1 MDKNKEIHEAVRA
14 LCAAAGKAAPTLGLL
29 SAAERNNA
37 LCAMADELRN
47 GTEEILAAN
56 AGDLENAAANGVPST
71 MLDRLRLT
79 AERIGAIANAIT
91 ELVALPDPLAGSEE
105 IARPSGITIRRVRAP
120 LGVVAIIFEARP
132 NVTADAA
139 AIAIK
144 SGNAVI
150 LRGGKEAIESNRA
163 IVAAL
168 RRGLAS
174 KELCP
179 DLIGLVSST
188 DRESANALMQMR
200 GLVDVLIPRGG
211 KGLIRNCVEN
221 AKIPVIET
229 GAGNC
234 HVYVDKAADLD
245 MALAVTVNAKC
256 QRPSVC
262 NAAETLLLH
271 EEVAATFLPH
281 FYAATREWSLELRGD
296 AATCAI
302 LPEALPAT
310 EEDFA
315 TEYNDYVMAVKV
327 VKDVREAVDHIARY
341 TTKHS
346 ECIITADDAAADYFC
361 GMVDA
366 AAVYRNASTRFT
378 DGGEFGLGAEIG
390 ISTQKLHARGP
401 MGPEALTTVKY
412 IVSGNGAVRQ

>member
-1 MDKNKEIHEAVRA
+1 MNKIFEEVKA
-14 LCAAAGKAAPTLGLL
+14 LCQAAGAAAPALALTDSETRNRILL
-29 SAAERNNA
+29 Q
-37 LCAMADELRN
+37 MADTLLGEQ
-47 GTEEILAAN
+47 TKILAAN
-56 AGDLENAAANGVPST
+56 AQDLKSAEKNGVPAV
-71 MLDRLRLT
+71 MFDRLRLT
-79 AERIGAIANAIT
+79 PERIAAIADAIRALT
-91 ELVALPDPLAGSEE
+91 KLPDPLCGQKTFT
-105 IARPSGITIRRVRAP
+105 RPTGITVTEKKVP
-120 LGVVAIIFEARP
+120 LGVVAIIYEARP

-139 AIAIK
+139 ALCVK
-144 SGNAVI
+144 SGNAVV

-163 IVAAL
+163 LVTAL
-168 RRGLAS
+168 KQALIAEGLDPNA
-174 KELCP
+174 
-179 DLIGLVSST
+179 IGLIEST

-211 KGLIRNCVEN
+211 KGLIRSCVDN
-221 AKIPVIET
+221 AKVPVIET

-234 HVYVDKAADLD
+234 HVYIDKAADLD

-271 EEVAATFLPH
+271 RDIAAEFLPR
-281 FYAATREWSLELRGD
+281 FYAATREWRLELHGD
-296 AATCAI
+296 EATRAI

-310 EEDFA
+310 EEDYA
-315 TEYNDYVMAVKV
+315 TEYNDYIMAVKV
-327 VKDVREAVDHIARY
+327 LESVEEAVAHIARY

-346 ECIITADDAAADYFC
+346 ECIITADREAADYFL

-366 AAVYRNASTRFT
+366 AAVYHNASTRFT

-401 MGPEALTTVKY
+401 MGLTALTTVKY
-412 IVSGNGAVRQ
+412 VVTGNGAVRK

>member
-1 MDKNKEIHEAVRA
+1 MNAIFEEVKTLCQKTKE
-14 LCAAAGKAAPTLGLL
+14 AAPLLGLL
-29 SAAERNNA
+29 SDTRRNAALA
-37 LCAMADELRN
+37 AMASELTAATN
-47 GTEEILAAN
+47 VILAAN
-56 AGDLENAAANGVPST
+56 EKDLASAAENGVPKA

-79 AERIGAIANAIT
+79 EARISDIAKAIT
-91 ELVALPDPLAGSEE
+91 ELINLPDPLEGSECFT
-105 IARPSGITIRRVRAP
+105 RPSGITVTKIKVP

-139 AIAIK
+139 AIAVK

-168 RRGLAS
+168 QKGLVSEGLPA
-174 KELCP
+174 E
-179 DLIGLVSST
+179 LIGLVSST

-211 KGLIRNCVEN
+211 KGLIRSCVDN
-221 AKIPVIET
+221 AKVPVIET

-234 HVYVDKAADLD
+234 HVYVDRAADLD
-245 MALAVTVNAKC
+245 MALRVTVNAKC

-271 EEVAATFLPH
+271 RDVAAEFLPR
-281 FYAATREWSLELRGD
+281 FFAATRAWDLELRGD
-296 AATCAI
+296 EAACAI
-302 LPEALPAT
+302 LPEAIPAT
-310 EEDFA
+310 EEDLA
-315 TEYNDYVMAVKV
+315 TEYNDYIMTVKV
-327 VKDVREAVDHIARY
+327 VDGVDEAIAHVNRY
-341 TTKHS
+341 GTKHS
-346 ECIITADDAAADYFC
+346 ECIITADNDAAALFL
-361 GMVDA
+361 GKVDA
-366 AAVYRNASTRFT
+366 AAVYHNASTRFT

-401 MGPEALTTVKY
+401 MGLSALTTYKY
-412 IVSGNGAVRQ
+412 VVTGNGAVRG

>member
-1 MDKNKEIHEAVRA
+1 
-14 LCAAAGKAAPTLGLL
+14 
-29 SAAERNNA
+29 
-37 LCAMADELRN
+37 
-47 GTEEILAAN
+47 
-56 AGDLENAAANGVPST
+56 
-71 MLDRLRLT
+71 
-79 AERIGAIANAIT
+79 
-91 ELVALPDPLAGSEE
+91 
-105 IARPSGITIRRVRAP
+105 
-120 LGVVAIIFEARP
+120 VVAIIFEARP

-144 SGNAVI
+144 AGNAVV

-168 RRGLAS
+168 REGLS
-174 KELCP
+174 FTGLPE
-179 DLIGLVSST
+179 DLISLVCST
-188 DRESANALMQMR
+188 ERESADALMQMR

-211 KGLIRNCVEN
+211 KGLIRHCVEN
-221 AKIPVIET
+221 AKVPVIET

-271 EEVAATFLPH
+271 KDVAAAFLPK
-281 FYAATREWSLELRGD
+281 FYEATRNWNLELRGD
-296 AATCAI
+296 EATRAI
-302 LPEALPAT
+302 LPEAVAAT
-310 EEDFA
+310 EEDLA
-315 TEYNDYVMAVKV
+315 TEYNDYIMAVAV
-327 VKDVREAVDHIARY
+327 VNDVDEAIAHVNRY
-341 TTKHS
+341 GTKHS
-346 ECIITADDAAADYFC
+346 ECIITADDAAAERFC
-361 GMVDA
+361 ATVDA

-401 MGPEALTTVKY
+401 MGPEALTTIKY
-412 IVSGNGAVRQ
+412 AVSGNGAVRA

>member
-1 MDKNKEIHEAVRA
+1 MNTIFEETKRLCEKAKAAAPALASLSHGDRQRA
-14 LCAAAGKAAPTLGLL
+14 LL
-29 SAAERNNA
+29 
-37 LCAMADELRN
+37 AMAKALVRHED
-47 GTEEILAAN
+47 EILAAN
-56 AGDLENAAANGVPST
+56 ERDLQSAAANGVPEA
-71 MLDRLRLT
+71 MRDRLRLT
-79 AERIGAIANAIT
+79 YDRIGDVANAMID
-91 ELVALPDPLAGSEE
+91 LIGLPDPLGVEDTFT
-105 IARPSGITIRRVRAP
+105 RPSGITVQKRRVP

-144 SGNAVI
+144 AGNAVV

-168 RRGLAS
+168 REGLS
-174 KELCP
+174 FTGLPE
-179 DLIGLVSST
+179 DLISLVCST
-188 DRESANALMQMR
+188 ERESADALMQMR

-211 KGLIRNCVEN
+211 KGLIRHCVEN
-221 AKIPVIET
+221 AKVPVIET

-271 EEVAATFLPH
+271 KDIAAAFLPK
-281 FYAATREWSLELRGD
+281 FYEATRNWSLELRGD
-296 AATCAI
+296 EATRAI
-302 LPEALPAT
+302 LPEAVAAT
-310 EEDFA
+310 EEDLA
-315 TEYNDYVMAVKV
+315 TEYNDYIMAVAV
-327 VKDVREAVDHIARY
+327 VNDVDEAIAHVNRY
-341 TTKHS
+341 GTKHS
-346 ECIITADDAAADYFC
+346 ECIITADDAAAERFC
-361 GMVDA
+361 ATVDA

-401 MGPEALTTVKY
+401 MGPEALTTIKY
-412 IVSGNGAVRQ
+412 AVSGNGAVRA